1 MPKRLFF
8 LYFVCVLLA
17 VGKNLQSI
25 DEMIKDLNVL
35 VFMITF
41 LSIH

>member
-1 MPKRLFF
+1 MPKR

-41 LSIH
+41 SSIH